1 MLAELQRSGDDE
13 AVAAAAGA
21 DKGGRSASDLP
32 RACERC
38 PWAMTLTVPPFTG
51 G

>member
-13 AVAAAAGA
+13 AAAAVAAEEE
-21 DKGGRSASDLP
+21 GRSASDLP

-38 PWAMTLTVPPFTG
+38 P
-51 G
+51 